1 MRQIEYVKYNKLRRP
16 QFQIRTAIC
25 LDTETGRRF
34 VEKEAV
40 RACGQEHI
48 AAFPRRCQA
57 INDCFQNVEAL
68 KPEMEK
74 GMMRYAYLEGRNFDD
89 VLSERLQKEA
99 DPAAAVAGAIEL
111 IFAVKPGGL
120 VPFLV

>member
-1 MRQIEYVKYNKLRRP
+1 MGSFLILPILFWFLHPDAEQLCGRKDMRQIEYVKYNKLRRP

-74 GMMRYAYLEGRNFDD
+74 GMMR
-89 VLSERLQKEA
+89 
-99 DPAAAVAGAIEL
+99 
-111 IFAVKPGGL
+111 
-120 VPFLV
+120 